1 VLIKETLRAAGGRTI
16 GVRGLDDDGLER
28 TGRVLERESE
38 ELGGVDRV
46 DLSCCSPARCKSA
59 EWPPR
64 WDGPFG
70 VVLIEERLSELG
82 DSSQSW
88 RSGGGGVLRRSSSD
102 GKEIWGKWD
111 DGTCEDIVSVWGEPA
126 ERAVT

>member
-1 VLIKETLRAAGGRTI
+1 MLIKEALRCAGGRTI
-16 GVRGLDDDGLER
+16 GVRGFDDDGLER
-28 TGRVLERESE
+28 AGRVLERESE

-46 DLSCCSPARCKSA
+46 DLGCCSPARYKNA

-70 VVLIEERLSELG
+70 VVFIEERLSELG

-102 GKEIWGKWD
+102 GKEIWGKCEESACD
-111 DGTCEDIVSVWGEPA
+111 DTVSVLDDPA
-126 ERAVT
+126 ERAAT